1 MYIKRLSFSGVEIV
15 GPSYRYLMGLLGPIM
30 WTVGAITSTG
40 IAYFI
45 RERITLQF
53 VLSIPLL
60 FFIGYILYVF
70 HFFFECHKNVT
81 VHGQFKLTL
90 V

>member
-1 MYIKRLSFSGVEIV
+1 MYIKRLLSSGVEIV

-30 WTVGAITSTG
+30 WTVGAITITG

-70 HFFFECHKNVT
+70 HFLFEPHKNVT
-81 VHGQFKLTL
+81 VHSQFKLTL